1 MKYFFTLFSTFLII
15 FSSSFS
21 NQEESSKKVLEF
33 ATFLFSENYVPRN
46 MDDVNDSIKFK
57 FNYETTDY
65 YLYSS
70 TSKQNED
77 FEFKTKFYIGW
88 DYLIIGAGDSV
99 LKDVDIYIYDSNG
112 FLAAID
118 RNSSGISIPFIRSNY
133 MDVYAGINND
143 LSIEG
148 KRISIRPLKS
158 GEYTIKIKVRNNF
171 SSEGSWSVII
181 LTRKSQ

>member
-1 MKYFFTLFSTFLII
+1 
-15 FSSSFS
+15 
-21 NQEESSKKVLEF
+21 
-33 ATFLFSENYVPRN
+33 
-46 MDDVNDSIKFK
+46 
-57 FNYETTDY
+57 
-65 YLYSS
+65 
-70 TSKQNED
+70 
-77 FEFKTKFYIGW
+77 
-88 DYLIIGAGDSV
+88 
-99 LKDVDIYIYDSNG
+99 
-112 FLAAID
+112 
-118 RNSSGISIPFIRSNY
+118 